1 MLEIPTSHPS
11 WGARKSETE
20 GEGELGGAMGAVIL
34 ASSLAAA
41 LAMLVQSRH
50 EAPGLGRFFLT
61 MPYVVFALL
70 VPLQFPIE
78 NVVARAVTAGQ
89 YAWWSNFKLFAFC
102 CGRGPLTHP
111 MVDGPFIFMSILLLP
126 FSPHRTMLPSTVG
139 TRVSSSLSLANPSST
154 LLTWLLLI
162 LLPGGPGDEEARA
175 RRGAARGVRRKARA

>member
-1 MLEIPTSHPS
+1 M
-11 WGARKSETE
+11 
-20 GEGELGGAMGAVIL
+20 

-41 LAMLVQSRH
+41 LAMLVWSRH

-89 YAWWSNFKLFAFC
+89 YAWWSNFKLVAFC

-111 MVDGPFIFMSILLLP
+111 MVDGPLTFMTILLLP

-139 TRVSSSLSLANPSST
+139 TRVSSSFSFGQSQLYSTDLASPNPSSR
-154 LLTWLLLI
+154 W
-162 LLPGGPGDEEARA
+162 PG
-175 RRGAARGVRRKARA
+175 RRRSLSPSRGSSRSSPQSSRLRPRCCPPSSSS

>member
-1 MLEIPTSHPS
+1 MLKFPAP
-11 WGARKSETE
+11 ARKSETDGE
-20 GEGELGGAMGAVIL
+20 GEGGGEARERSRGAMVAVTL

-41 LAMLVQSRH
+41 LAMLVWSRH

-89 YAWWSNFKLFAFC
+89 YAWWSNFKLVAFC

-111 MVDGPFIFMSILLLP
+111 MVDGPLTFMTILLLP

-139 TRVSSSLSLANPSST
+139 TRVSSSSLSRWPIPA
-154 LLTWLLLI
+154 LLY
-162 LLPGGPGDEEARA
+162 
-175 RRGAARGVRRKARA
+175 